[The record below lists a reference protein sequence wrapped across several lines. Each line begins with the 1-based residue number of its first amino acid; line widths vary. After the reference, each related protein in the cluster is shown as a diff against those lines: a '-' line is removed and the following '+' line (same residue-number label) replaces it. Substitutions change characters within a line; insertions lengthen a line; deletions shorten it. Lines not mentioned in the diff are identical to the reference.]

1 VYLCA
6 MFKSATKYIAIFF
19 LLAIY
24 INRGLFVVP
33 VEIENN
39 GKQEVNTLLEW
50 ALEILTGTSNNID
63 EDGDSQANYNFAKN
77 IQPVISEQIA
87 QTLDFLKTS
96 QRTIKIFT
104 PTNETIPHL
113 PVLGQIDHPPQI

>member
-1 VYLCA
+1 
-6 MFKSATKYIAIFF
+6 MFKPAIKYIAIFF
-19 LLAIY
+19 LLVIY

-50 ALEILTGTSNNID
+50 ALEILTGTSNYID

-96 QRTIKIFT
+96 QRIIKIFT